1 MKKEIFFLLLM
12 SLFNLS
18 IGSIQT
24 LDVSKIQ
31 TSIPFG
37 ISSTKSNSLIPEEKA
52 LTKKNNSLSPEE
64 KQWNFFMRTGLIILG
79 TFIFLFV
86 LFLVFRMKKK

>member
-1 MKKEIFFLLLM
+1 MKKEIFCLLLM
-12 SLFNLS
+12 CLFNLS

-31 TSIPFG
+31 TSIPSG
-37 ISSTKSNSLIPEEKA
+37 ISSTKSNSLIQEEKA

>member
-31 TSIPFG
+31 TSIPSG
-37 ISSTKSNSLIPEEKA
+37 ISSTKSNSLIQEEKA

>member
-12 SLFNLS
+12 SLFNIS

-37 ISSTKSNSLIPEEKA
+37 ISSTKSNSLIQEEKA

>member
-37 ISSTKSNSLIPEEKA
+37 ISSTKSNSLIQEEKA

-64 KQWNFFMRTGLIILG
+64 KQWNFFMRTCLIILG